1 MNRLTL
7 VIGIVALAIG
17 ALGGW
22 LGSGLR
28 SDQAPRPISNAHA
41 SPLERQIGD
50 LRTEN
55 DRMGAQLK
63 NAQAQLATTEADLR
77 REKEMNARLHILVSD
92 GRK

>member
-17 ALGGW
+17 ATGGW

-28 SDQAPRPISNAHA
+28 SDHARRQGPDSQATR
-41 SPLERQIGD
+41 LEQQVGD
-50 LRTEN
+50 LRTEK
-55 DRMGAQLK
+55 DRMGTELK
-63 NAQAQLATTEADLR
+63 NAQTQLATTEADLR